1 METPDGFLFETKE
14 LKTYL
19 KEEVA
24 VIKIKGNV
32 FGTITDLAES
42 GKFLSL
48 IDIAEK
54 KPDIKA
60 LFLINEAGSYGED
73 EYDKFLRKVLG
84 KEEEETKR
92 TDEGEGTLIPKDSR
106 IREINILNRVITHLV
121 EFKKICVMG
130 QQGNIVTPFFGAGLA
145 ADFRYA
151 AEDVSYSL
159 YHLKYGV
166 HPGGALPFFLPRYVG
181 HSKAVEIL
189 FRREKMTAQEALD
202 LGLVTAIFPK
212 DDFENRC
219 IEEIKKLCQL
229 DLRVINHTKLL
240 INFSRAEL
248 RDYFDIEAALLH

>member
-1 METPDGFLFETKE
+1 MADYDGFEFETNE

-19 KEEVA
+19 KEEIA

-48 IDIAEK
+48 IDMAEK
-54 KPDIKA
+54 NPDIKA
-60 LFLINEAGSYGED
+60 LFLINEPGCYCED
-73 EYDKFLRKVLG
+73 EYDKFLRKVSG
-84 KEEEETKR
+84 KEEVTKKV
-92 TDEGEGTLIPKDSR
+92 GESTLIPKDSR

-130 QQGNIVTPFFGAGLA
+130 QQGNIVTPFFGACLS

-166 HPGGALPFFLPRYVG
+166 HPSGALPFFLPRYVG
-181 HSKAVEIL
+181 HGKAVEIL
-189 FRREKMTAQEALD
+189 FSGERMTAQEALD
-202 LGLVTAIFPK
+202 LGLVTSIFPK
-212 DDFENRC
+212 ADFENRC

-240 INFSRAEL
+240 VNFSRAEL
-248 RDYFDIEAALLH
+248 KDHFDNESALLH

>member
-1 METPDGFLFETKE
+1 METQDGFLFETKE

-19 KEEVA
+19 KEEIA

-48 IDIAEK
+48 IDMAEK
-54 KPDIKA
+54 NTDIKA
-60 LFLINEAGSYGED
+60 LFLINEAGCYSED

-84 KEEEETKR
+84 KEEETKR

-130 QQGNIVTPFFGAGLA
+130 HQGNIVTPFFGAGLA

-159 YHLKYGV
+159 YHLKHGV
-166 HPGGALPFFLPRYVG
+166 HPSGALPFFLPRYVG
-181 HSKAVEIL
+181 HGKAVEIL
-189 FRREKMTAQEALD
+189 FRGEKITPQEALD

-212 DDFENRC
+212 ADFENRC

-248 RDYFDIEAALLH
+248 RDYFDIESALLH